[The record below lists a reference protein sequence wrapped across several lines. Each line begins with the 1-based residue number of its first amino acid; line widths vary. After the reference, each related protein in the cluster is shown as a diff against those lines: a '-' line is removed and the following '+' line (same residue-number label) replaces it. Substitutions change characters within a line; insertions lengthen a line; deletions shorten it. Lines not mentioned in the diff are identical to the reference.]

1 MRVMA
6 GGGRGS
12 EPRLPG
18 PGGAG
23 AVTVGTR
30 TLSEGGA
37 AGKWSREEVRE
48 SCVLCCVMLCHD
60 PTCNSRVARCPF
72 RLLLQNTATAV
83 DATWLR
89 CTQTTPAI
97 AAAVIAAAVVACHTI
112 LNTLPASFPC
122 S

>member
-48 SCVLCCVMLCHD
+48 SCVLCCVMFYVMTQHVTAELHD
-60 PTCNSRVARCPF
+60 ALSGCCYKTPP
-72 RLLLQNTATAV
+72 LLLMQ
-83 DATWLR
+83 
-89 CTQTTPAI
+89 PG
-97 AAAVIAAAVVACHTI
+97 
-112 LNTLPASFPC
+112 
-122 S
+122 